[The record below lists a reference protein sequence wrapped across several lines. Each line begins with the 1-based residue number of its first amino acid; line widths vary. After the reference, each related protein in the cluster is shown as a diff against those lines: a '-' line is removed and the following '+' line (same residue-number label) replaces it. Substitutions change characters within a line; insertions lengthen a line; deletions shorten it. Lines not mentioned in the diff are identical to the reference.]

1 MIHFLFGYV
10 ISINKQ
16 TAVGKKQK
24 NEIYKHKKKRIII
37 KRGAI
42 NSKQTH

>member
-1 MIHFLFGYV
+1 MIHLLFGYV

-24 NEIYKHKKKRIII
+24 MKFTNTQKRIII

-42 NSKQTH
+42 NNKQTH